1 MLACIACVNK
11 EEGGGR
17 DRERD
22 GGGGG
27 RDGDTPTCRDPVK
40 SLTSQL
46 KDMVLKLSG
55 TQRQGMPKR
64 GGSPPPRGRTTS
76 LYRSGYYRP
85 GVVQDD
91 MAVPPA
97 TYLGHGGGTA
107 ASSASS
113 TPAWERPPPNGG
125 PGGGGEAAVR
135 EWVAQVEPGVQ
146 ITFVSLA
153 GGAGNDLKRIRF
165 SREMYDKWQ
174 AQRWWG
180 DNNERIMEL
189 YNVRR
194 FSRQVLPDAPRDDD
208 GEVSVSPS
216 VCPATAPWL
225 RLKGLFCLQQRES
238 FYSQS
243 QVGSTMGSPAAT
255 PSPAPESIAWG
266 AAFARAQPPAAAGA
280 GPGAARQQSF
290 RGPLSPPP
298 PSSSNP
304 SERAWQQQQQHQHQ
318 QPQRQNEADAP
329 EPART
334 TTSSLPDDVS
344 ISNASELEV
353 TEWVIQDEP
362 GVYITVRE
370 LPDGARELR
379 RVRFRS
385 KSLSE
390 SSTDNSLQFLNL
402 VMTIL
407 DCCIACSREKFA
419 ELNAKL
425 WWEENKERIHAQYL

>member
-1 MLACIACVNK
+1 MLACIACVK
-11 EEGGGR
+11 EDGGREDAGGG
-17 DRERD
+17 
-22 GGGGG
+22 
-27 RDGDTPTCRDPVK
+27 GDTPTCRDPVK

-55 TQRQGMPKR
+55 THRQNPPHNRR
-64 GGSPPPRGRTTS
+64 GGSPPPARGRATS

-97 TYLGHGGGTA
+97 TYLGTG

-113 TPAWERPPPNGG
+113 TPAWDNNNIPATARPEG
-125 PGGGGEAAVR
+125 

-146 ITFVSLA
+146 ITFVSLP

-174 AQRWWG
+174 AQKWWG
-180 DNNERIMEL
+180 ENNERIMEL

-194 FSRQVLPDAPRDDD
+194 FSRQVLPTPPRSDD
-208 GEVSVSPS
+208 GGE
-216 VCPATAPWL
+216 
-225 RLKGLFCLQQRES
+225 RES

-243 QVGSTMGSPAAT
+243 QVGSTRDSPAAT
-255 PSPAPESIAWG
+255 PSPAPLTPDRISWG
-266 AAFARAQPPAAAGA
+266 TFARPPPP
-280 GPGAARQQSF
+280 PGGGRQHSF
-290 RGPLSPPP
+290 HPLSPPP

-304 SERAWQQQQQHQHQ
+304 SERAWQQHQHHQ
-318 QPQRQNEADAP
+318 HGKSPPPEA
-329 EPART
+329 ART
-334 TTSSLPDDVS
+334 TTSSRDDVS

-370 LPDGARELR
+370 LADGTRELR
-379 RVRFRS
+379 RVRF
-385 KSLSE
+385 
-390 SSTDNSLQFLNL
+390 
-402 VMTIL
+402 
-407 DCCIACSREKFA
+407 SRERFA

-425 WWEENKERIHAQYL
+425 WWEENKERIQTQYL

>member
-1 MLACIACVNK
+1 
-11 EEGGGR
+11 
-17 DRERD
+17 
-22 GGGGG
+22 
-27 RDGDTPTCRDPVK
+27 
-40 SLTSQL
+40 
-46 KDMVLKLSG
+46 MVLKLSG
-55 TQRQGMPKR
+55 TQRQGVPKR

-97 TYLGHGGGTA
+97 TYLGHGAGGGTA

-113 TPAWERPPPNGG
+113 TPAWERPPNGG
-125 PGGGGEAAVR
+125 GQGGGEAAVR

-194 FSRQVLPDAPRDDD
+194 FSRQVLPDPPRSDD
-208 GEVSVSPS
+208 GE
-216 VCPATAPWL
+216 
-225 RLKGLFCLQQRES
+225 QRES

-266 AAFARAQPPAAAGA
+266 AALARPQPSAAAAGPGGA
-280 GPGAARQQSF
+280 GAVRQHSF

-304 SERAWQQQQQHQHQ
+304 SERAWQQQHQ
-318 QPQRQNEADAP
+318 QPQRQNEPDLP

-334 TTSSLPDDVS
+334 TTSSLQDDVS

-370 LPDGARELR
+370 LADGARELR
-379 RVRFRS
+379 RVRF
-385 KSLSE
+385 
-390 SSTDNSLQFLNL
+390 
-402 VMTIL
+402 
-407 DCCIACSREKFA
+407 SREKFA

>member
-1 MLACIACVNK
+1 MQSCKCVNLGLK
-11 EEGGGR
+11 E
-17 DRERD
+17 
-22 GGGGG
+22 
-27 RDGDTPTCRDPVK
+27 
-40 SLTSQL
+40 
-46 KDMVLKLSG
+46 MVLKLSG
-55 TQRQGMPKR
+55 STTQRQGGGPKR
-64 GGSPPPRGRTTS
+64 GGSPPPRGRATTS

-97 TYLGHGGGTA
+97 TYLGHAGGIGG

-113 TPAWERPPPNGG
+113 TPAWENRPNGNG
-125 PGGGGEAAVR
+125 GLGGGEAAVR

-153 GGAGNDLKRIRF
+153 GGGPNGGAGNDLKRIRF

-174 AQRWWG
+174 AQRWWAE
-180 DNNERIMEL
+180 NSERVMEL

-194 FSRQVLPDAPRDDD
+194 FSRHVLPATPSHD
-208 GEVSVSPS
+208 G
-216 VCPATAPWL
+216 
-225 RLKGLFCLQQRES
+225 GGDQQERES

-243 QVGSTMGSPAAT
+243 QADSTTAASSPAAT
-255 PSPAPESIAWG
+255 PAPSW
-266 AAFARAQPPAAAGA
+266 ARAPPSSTVFGGA
-280 GPGAARQQSF
+280 GNGNGNGNGGGAGRQQSF

-304 SERAWQQQQQHQHQ
+304 SERAWQQQRMQSVGGAG
-318 QPQRQNEADAP
+318 EGDAV

-334 TTSSLPDDVS
+334 TTASDSCRDDVS
-344 ISNASELEV
+344 VSNASEAEV
-353 TEWVIQDEP
+353 AEWVIQDEP

-379 RVRFRS
+379 RVRF
-385 KSLSE
+385 
-390 SSTDNSLQFLNL
+390 
-402 VMTIL
+402 
-407 DCCIACSREKFA
+407 SREKFA